1 MHQASGPITELLTA
15 AHRGDAAAQERL
27 WTNVYDEL
35 RRIARSQMNAEA
47 PGRTMQP
54 TALVHER
61 AARVHERAASA
72 SER

>member
-1 MHQASGPITELLTA
+1 VHQASGPITELLAA

-27 WTNVYDEL
+27 WTTFYDEL

-54 TALVHER
+54 TALVH
-61 AARVHERAASA
+61 ARAASA